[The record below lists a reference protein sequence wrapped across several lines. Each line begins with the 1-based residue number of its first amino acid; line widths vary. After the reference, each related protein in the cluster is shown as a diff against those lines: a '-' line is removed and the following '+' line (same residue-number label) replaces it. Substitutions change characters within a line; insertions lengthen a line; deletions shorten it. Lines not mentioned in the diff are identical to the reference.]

1 MLKGLLGDLM
11 TPEIEKALEGKQIA
25 IVNDGSYLPRD
36 KYNAVAN
43 EAKELKKQL
52 AERDTQLEALKG
64 TAAGNADL
72 LKQIDDLKAAN
83 DKTKATYEA
92 QLKQQAKDYAIDR
105 AIAEAKGKNPK
116 AIKALLNL
124 EAINLDG
131 DNVLGLTE
139 QIEAIKGSDTYLFDN
154 GQAPPLGG
162 GTNPPGGGNKPPD
175 IQEQWQEAMKK
186 GDVSLAIALKNK
198 LFGG

>member
-83 DKTKATYEA
+83 DKTKATYDA

>member
-25 IVNDGSYLPRD
+25 VVNDGSFLPRD

-83 DKTKATYEA
+83 DKTKATYDA
-92 QLKQQAKDYAIDR
+92 QLKQQAKDFAIDR